1 MMEVLKLVK
10 KDLRVYRFS
19 IVLSCLFS
27 FFFGFLI
34 VLSRDITT
42 MYVIYTAHALFLC
55 FFAFFGTMENNIK
68 NDRLFISL
76 PVKRKNI
83 VISKYIT
90 YVVISLFLNLLY
102 YLQVLYFVNASN
114 WNTPYIPFANVSI
127 HLALVSLGV
136 GIIVASIIIIVA
148 SIIHFSCYLI
158 GYRKNNKSNLVLYI
172 FLIFDVGTLLVFTRS
187 KFRSVSLESAL
198 TNDNLTLMALG
209 IILVGLVLYLVSM
222 KASIFL
228 YEKTEV

>member
-1 MMEVLKLVK
+1 MMEVLKLIK

-27 FFFGFLI
+27 FLFGFLI
-34 VLSRDITT
+34 MLSRDIST

-76 PVKRKNI
+76 PVDRKNI

-90 YVVISLFLNLLY
+90 YILISIIFNLLY
-102 YLQVLYFVNASN
+102 YLQVLYFINASN
-114 WNTPYIPFANVSI
+114 FNTPYMPFANISLN
-127 HLALVSLGV
+127 LALVSLGV
-136 GIIVASIIIIVA
+136 GIIIA
-148 SIIHFSCYLI
+148 SIIHFSYYLI
-158 GYRKNNKSNLVLYI
+158 GYRKNNRSNLVLYI
-172 FLIFDVGTLLVFTRS
+172 FLVFDVGTLLVFTRS
-187 KFRSVSLESAL
+187 NFRAVSLESIL
-198 TNDNLTLMALG
+198 TNENLTIVALG
-209 IILVGLVLYLVSM
+209 ILLVGLVLYLISM
-222 KASIFL
+222 KVSIIL

>member
-90 YVVISLFLNLLY
+90 YILISLFLNLLY
-102 YLQVLYFVNASN
+102 YLQVLYFINASN
-114 WNTPYIPFANVSI
+114 WNTPYMPFANVSFN
-127 HLALVSLGV
+127 LALVSLEV
-136 GIIVASIIIIVA
+136 GIILA
-148 SIIHFSCYLI
+148 SIIHFSYYLI
-158 GYRKNNKSNLVLYI
+158 GYRKNNRSNLVLYI
-172 FLIFDVGTLLVFTRS
+172 FLIFDVGTLLIFTRS
-187 KFRSVSLESAL
+187 NFRAVSLDSIL
-198 TNDNLTLMALG
+198 TNENLTLIALG
-209 IILVGLVLYLVSM
+209 ILLVGLVLYLASM
-222 KASIFL
+222 KVSIIL

>member
-1 MMEVLKLVK
+1 MEVLKLVK

-19 IVLSCLFS
+19 IVLSCLFC

-34 VLSRDITT
+34 VLSRDIAT
-42 MYVIYTAHALFLC
+42 MYIIYTAHVLFLC

-68 NDRLFISL
+68 NDRLFMSL
-76 PVKRKNI
+76 PIDRKNI

-90 YVVISLFLNLLY
+90 YVLISIILNLLY
-102 YLQVLYFVNASN
+102 FLQVLYFVNASN

-136 GIIVASIIIIVA
+136 GIIVASII
-148 SIIHFSCYLI
+148 HFSYYLI
-158 GYRKNNKSNLVLYI
+158 GYRKNNRSNLVLYI
-172 FLIFDVGTLLVFTRS
+172 FLIFDVGTLLVFTKS
-187 KFRSVSLESAL
+187 KFRSVSLELAL
-198 TNDNLTLMALG
+198 TNDNLPLMAFG
-209 IILVGLVLYLVSM
+209 ILLVGLVLYLISM
-222 KASIFL
+222 KVSIIL